1 MNEAKVL
8 GIKKIHFSNQDTGE
22 LISGS
27 QVWLSMPTPDPAWAG
42 GVEVFKVWC
51 AAGSQLSA
59 VADRVRPGDS
69 VILSTTRTGKVC
81 DMVLA

>member
-8 GIKKIHFSNQDTGE
+8 GIKNIRFTNQDTGE
-22 LISGS
+22 LIAGS

-42 GVEVFKVWC
+42 NEVFKVWC
-51 AAGSQLSA
+51 PAGSKLEATAQSLKT
-59 VADRVRPGDS
+59 DDL

-81 DMVLA
+81 DMVIA

>member
-8 GIKKIHFSNQDTGE
+8 GIKKIHFTNQDTGE

-27 QVWLSMPTPDPAWAG
+27 QVWLSMPTPDPAWEG
-42 GVEVFKVWC
+42 NEVFKVWC
-51 AAGSQLSA
+51 AAGTDLKA
-59 VADRVRPGDS
+59 VADTLDVGDD

-81 DMVLA
+81 GMSLA

>member
-8 GIKKIHFSNQDTGE
+8 GIKNIKFTDQSTGE
-22 LISGS
+22 LIAGS
-27 QVWLSMPTPDPAWAG
+27 QVWLSMPTPDPAWSG

-51 AAGSQLSA
+51 AAGSQLAA